1 MRRTRSDGL
10 HAPRAWWP
18 LLILLSAIALTAI
31 AAFDAQRAVRSQ
43 DAVAERALHDY
54 AAFAAWSFAQRLEV
68 ALRAMEGEALGAVNH
83 GDLLHTY
90 PEVPH
95 ASDLPRYLPWNNACQ
110 CRRTRLGPTPES
122 YFAFRIGDASLEV
135 AGPSVVRDSSPTSHA
150 GYPAHDVTHGHET
163 WKPIVG
169 GHADAYAPSVQRWI
183 LDSLTHR
190 IRAAPA
196 PDHGF
201 SLVIGDSVD
210 ASGPIVT
217 YTLMPTAWG
226 DTMVYGARY
235 SRAGFDSVLVDVLD
249 GGALDAFLGTP
260 NGLLPK
266 SVTQGRANRDVLA
279 LRVRDAHD
287 RTLYASSP
295 ADTALD
301 ARLDLPARSGQLVV
315 ETRLRPEL
323 ASTLLVGGLP
333 QSHLPFLIAL
343 LALAATLA
351 GVAVLQLRRESEIG
365 RLRADFVS
373 SVSHELRTPVA
384 QIRLYV
390 ETLRLGRTRTDADRR
405 WALAHIERETTRLAH
420 LVENVLRF
428 TTWRQADAATDAS
441 AHSASIELAPALA
454 EIVEEFAPLALA
466 RGAHVELHEDD
477 PATVAI
483 PPDALRHIVLN
494 LLDNAIK
501 YGPDGQRVRVSTSLI
516 GDEVHVAV
524 ADEGPGVPESERERI
539 WRPFVRGAGGA
550 HRGGSGIGLAIV
562 RDVAESH
569 GGRVWVESSSAG
581 ARFVVALPCAS
592 RIDPVARQGR
602 TGRADVA

>member
-1 MRRTRSDGL
+1 MRRTRRDGL

-43 DAVAERALHDY
+43 NAVAERALHDY
-54 AAFAAWSFAQRLEV
+54 AAFAAWSYAQRLEV

-83 GDLLHTY
+83 GDQLHTF

-95 ASDLPRYLPWNNACQ
+95 ASELPRYLPWSEACQ
-110 CRRTRLGPTPES
+110 CRRTQLGPMPES
-122 YFAFRIGDASLEV
+122 WFAFRIGDAALEV
-135 AGPSVVRDSSPTSHA
+135 AGPNVIRASSSATHA
-150 GYPAHDVTHGHET
+150 GYPAHDVTHGHEI
-163 WKPIVG
+163 WRPVVG
-169 GHADAYAPSVQRWI
+169 EHVEAYTPSVQRWI

-190 IRAAPA
+190 IRAASA

-201 SLVIGDSVD
+201 SLVIGDAVD
-210 ASGPIVT
+210 ASDPIVT
-217 YTLMPTAWG
+217 YTLMPTSWG

-260 NGLLPK
+260 NGLLPQ
-266 SVTQGRANRDVLA
+266 SVTHGRANREVLA

-287 RTLYASSP
+287 RTLYASSLG
-295 ADTALD
+295 DTARD
-301 ARLDLPARSGQLVV
+301 ARLDLPARSGRLVV

-333 QSHLPFLIAL
+333 QSHLPFLLAL

-428 TTWRQADAATDAS
+428 TTWRRADAATDVS
-441 AHSASIELAPALA
+441 AHAASIELAPALA

-466 RGAHVELHEDD
+466 RGAHVEIHEHD
-477 PATVAI
+477 ATTVAV
-483 PPDALRHIVLN
+483 PSDALRHIVLN

-501 YGPDGQRVRVSTSLI
+501 YGPDGQTVRVSTSVI
-516 GDEVHVAV
+516 GDEVRIAV

-562 RDVAESH
+562 RDIVESH
-569 GGRVWVESSSAG
+569 GGRVWIESSSGG
-581 ARFVVALPCAS
+581 ARFVVALPCAA
-592 RIDPVARQGR
+592 RIDVTAHEDR
-602 TGRADVA
+602 TDRADVA

>member
-1 MRRTRSDGL
+1 MHRTRSDGL

-54 AAFAAWSFAQRLEV
+54 AAFAAWSYAQRLEV

-95 ASDLPRYLPWNNACQ
+95 ASELPRYLPWSDACR
-110 CRRTRLGPTPES
+110 CRRTRLGPMPES
-122 YFAFRIGDASLEV
+122 YFAFRVGDASLEV
-135 AGPSVVRDSSPTSHA
+135 AGPDVVQASSPTAHA
-150 GYPAHDVTHGHET
+150 GFVSHDFAHGHEL
-163 WKPIVG
+163 WRPVAAVDG
-169 GHADAYAPSVQRWI
+169 GGYAPAEQRWI
-183 LDSLTHR
+183 VDSLTQR
-190 IRAAPA
+190 IRAASA

-201 SLVIGDSVD
+201 SLVIGDAAA

-235 SRAGFDSVLVDVLD
+235 SRAGLDSLLVDVLD

-260 NGLLPK
+260 NGLLPR
-266 SVTQGRANRDVLA
+266 SVTRGRANREVLA
-279 LRVRDAHD
+279 LRVRDARA
-287 RTLYASSP
+287 RTLFASAP
-295 ADTALD
+295 DDTTLD
-301 ARLDLPARSGQLVV
+301 ARLDLPMRSGALIV

-333 QSHLPFLIAL
+333 QSHLPFLLAL

-466 RGAHVELHEDD
+466 RGAHVELHEHDA
-477 PATVAI
+477 ATVAI

-501 YGPDGQRVRVSTSLI
+501 YGPDGQTVRVSTSVI
-516 GDEVHVAV
+516 GDEVKIAV
-524 ADEGPGVPESERERI
+524 TDEGPGVPESERERI
-539 WRPFVRGAGGA
+539 WRPFVRSGGGA
-550 HRGGSGIGLAIV
+550 HHGGSGIGLAIV

-581 ARFVVALPCAS
+581 ARFVVALPCAA
-592 RIDPVARQGR
+592 RIDATVDEDR
-602 TGRADVA
+602 TNRADVA